1 MDIRQIEEAVLSFY
15 RSGTQQQEDTHQWL
29 QKIQESQQAWS
40 FCWQLMQLDRPSE
53 VQFFGAITLHSKLT
67 KHWAEVPKEA
77 HGEFKQKLLESI
89 VMFGNGPKI
98 VLSQLCI
105 SLSVFIVHMLEHPT
119 VIEEVTGMFLNEQ
132 LGALSKTCQLEIL
145 MSVLEGIPDEA
156 DSVHTQIPR
165 AMVREELNKKAGFAT
180 GTVINYLSEKL
191 NAGRLEES
199 EMTVLINATKCLA
212 TWLKYGNVRLDECD
226 TMVQVLLKLIHY
238 CYWKEPKE
246 DGCLS
251 QEDSDLA
258 ETAVKVLVKVMSSQ
272 NCNGYKYSA
281 TVIRFMVLFL
291 DVLGPILDV
300 EWKEN
305 NENENL
311 AFVIYTLFLTT
322 LECYSSVIFA
332 GILTDNEEL
341 RKVYGRTVDLLVKC
355 TDKPGT
361 YPVDESCSTLAMEFW
376 YMLQDEVFSMPN
388 DDHKTKCWDAIKPV
402 YAHILKVLIRK
413 SQLPNDKALP
423 KWNSDDL
430 ETFRCY
436 RQDIGDTLLS
446 CHDVL
451 NDLMLDVLS
460 EALDESIL
468 YLNYDP
474 QNTDSWPLL
483 EATIHAYCS
492 IAQKIEYAEYPQIVK
507 LLKVLNDIPY
517 DKYSDKLLGMA
528 LETAGAYSD
537 WISDNP
543 KYLPSA
549 IELLVKGLSST
560 QASQATLG
568 LKDLTSECQKEMA
581 PFALPLLDAC
591 RAALQGGHLK
601 NSEMIRLMYTVGNIM
616 SVISY
621 ENIIQYLDV
630 MVSPCFAEL
639 QMTVQNQDKSDAA
652 KSRIILRLEMIS
664 KLFSSLNT
672 RKPSEKDGDDLS
684 ATVGRG
690 QPTAAAAAAPP
701 QPQPVQPILL
711 ILEKTMGLLKTL
723 CEQWIHD
730 ESVIETLCKAL
741 QQALTNLMDDIKP
754 LLNDMCCL
762 ILHIFANKC
771 APSAVEMAGN
781 FILIFYNDP
790 QSRDSMKQLF
800 NAILEYNFGQMQQYD
815 EQQKLSDVADL
826 IETFYM
832 FNTRITKKMPV
843 CYGEVQADCTRL
855 VEYAMKAMMLPETGP
870 IKKSVGFLTVFIKE
884 SRNCPR
890 MMSAVAGQGENILRN
905 TFLCLGGYTPR
916 AHVDV
921 FADIFLALN
930 YKYPSDYVRWIKVL
944 EKPNFPTF
952 FVSQA
957 DKEQFVKKVLK
968 EKVNRRLVQEHVRK
982 FAAQCRNAVEWEI
995 DFRTSS

>member
-1 MDIRQIEEAVLSFY
+1 MDVRMIEEAVLTFY
-15 RSGTQQQEDTHQWL
+15 QSGTHKQEDTHQWL
-29 QKIQESQQAWS
+29 QQIQESPHAWS
-40 FCWQLMQLDRPSE
+40 FCWELMQLNKPSE
-53 VQFFGAITLHSKLT
+53 IQFFGAITLHSKLT
-67 KHWAEVPKEA
+67 KFWGEVPKEA
-77 HGEFKQKLLESI
+77 HNEFKQKLLESI

-132 LGALSKTCQLEIL
+132 LGTLSKNTQLEIL

-156 DSVHTQIPR
+156 ESVHTQIPR
-165 AMVREELNKKAGFAT
+165 SMVREELNKKAEFAT
-180 GTVINYLSEKL
+180 GTVINYLSGKL
-191 NAGRLEES
+191 NDGRFDES
-199 EMTVLINATKCLA
+199 EMNVLINATKCLA
-212 TWLKYGNVRLDECD
+212 TWLKYGNVRLDECE
-226 TMVQVLLKLIHY
+226 TMVQVLLKIIHY
-238 CYWKEPKE
+238 CYWKEPKD

-258 ETAVKVLVKVMSSQ
+258 ETAVKVLVKIMSSQ
-272 NCNGYKYSA
+272 NCNGHKYSA
-281 TVIRFMVLFL
+281 TVVRYMHLFL

-305 NENENL
+305 NDNENL
-311 AFVIYTLFLTT
+311 AFVIYTLFLST
-322 LECYSSVIFA
+322 LECYSSAIFA
-332 GILTDNEEL
+332 GILSDNEQL
-341 RKVYGRTVDLLVKC
+341 AKVYGRTVDLLVKC

-376 YMLQDEVFSMPN
+376 YMLQDEIFSMPN
-388 DDHKTKCWDAIKPV
+388 DERKTKCWDAIKPV
-402 YAHILKVLIRK
+402 YAHIVKVLIRK
-413 SQLPNDKALP
+413 SQLPNDSVLH

-451 NDLMLDVLS
+451 NDIMLDVLS

-492 IAQKIEYAEYPQIVK
+492 IAQKIEYAEYPQVVK
-507 LLKVLNDIPY
+507 LLKVLNEIPY
-517 DKYSDKLLGMA
+517 EKYSDKLLGMA

-568 LKDLTSECQKEMA
+568 LKDLTSECQKEMT

-591 RAALQGGHLK
+591 RSTLQGGHLK

-621 ENIIQYLDV
+621 DQIIQYLDI
-630 MVSPCFAEL
+630 MVSPCFEEL
-639 QMTVQNQDKSDAA
+639 QANVQNQEKSDAA
-652 KSRIILRLEMIS
+652 KGRVILRLEMIS

-672 RKPSEKDGDDLS
+672 RKLNVAQRTEKEDDELQL
-684 ATVGRG
+684 V
-690 QPTAAAAAAPP
+690 PT
-701 QPQPVQPILL
+701 QSNQSQPVQPILL
-711 ILEKTMGLLKTL
+711 ILEKTMGLLKNLCTL
-723 CEQWIHD
+723 WIHD

-754 LLNDMCCL
+754 LLNDMCGL
-762 ILHIFANKC
+762 ILMIFANKC

-790 QSRDSMKQLF
+790 ESQESMKQLF
-800 NAILEYNFGQMQQYD
+800 SAILEYNFGQMQQYD
-815 EQQKLSDVADL
+815 EHQKLSDVADL

-832 FNTRITKKMPV
+832 FNTRIVKKMAI
-843 CYGEVQADCTRL
+843 CYSAVQADCIKL
-855 VEYAMKAMMLPETGP
+855 IEYAMKSMILPETGP
-870 IKKSVGFLTVFIKE
+870 IKKSVGFLSVFIKE
-884 SRNCPR
+884 SRNYPL
-890 MMSAVAGQGENILRN
+890 MMNAVAAQGENLLRN

-930 YKYPSDYVRWIKVL
+930 YKYPSDFARWIKVL

-952 FVSQA
+952 FVSA
-957 DKEQFVKKVLK
+957 TDKEQFIKKVIK

-982 FAAQCRNAVEWEI
+982 FAAMCRNTVEWEI
-995 DFRTSS
+995 DFRTS

>member
-1 MDIRQIEEAVLSFY
+1 MDVRTIEEAVLTFY
-15 RSGTQQQEDTHQWL
+15 RSGTHQQEDTHQWL
-29 QKIQESQQAWS
+29 QQIQESPHAWS
-40 FCWQLMQLDRPSE
+40 FCWDLMQPNKPSE

-67 KHWAEVPKEA
+67 KHWVEVPKEA
-77 HGEFKQKLLESI
+77 HNEFKQKLLESI
-89 VMFGNGPKI
+89 IVFGNGPKI

-132 LGALSKTCQLEIL
+132 LGSLSKNVQLEIL
-145 MSVLEGIPDEA
+145 MSVLEGIPQEA
-156 DSVHTQIPR
+156 ETVHTQVPR
-165 AMVREELNKKAGFAT
+165 SMVREELNKKAEFAT

-191 NAGRLEES
+191 TGSCIEES
-199 EMTVLINATKCLA
+199 EMNVLINATKCLA
-212 TWLKYGNVRLDECD
+212 TWLKYGNVRLDECE
-226 TMVQVLLKLIHY
+226 TMVQVLLKIIHY
-238 CYWKEPKE
+238 CYWKEPKD

-258 ETAVKVLVKVMSSQ
+258 ETAVKVLVKIMSSQ
-272 NCNGYKYSA
+272 NNNGYKYPA
-281 TVIRFMVLFL
+281 TVIRFMQLFL

-300 EWKEN
+300 EWKEDN
-305 NENENL
+305 DNENL
-311 AFVIYTLFLTT
+311 AFVIYTLFLST
-322 LECYSSVIFA
+322 LECHSSAIFA
-332 GILTDNEEL
+332 GILSDNEEL
-341 RKVYGRTVDLLVKC
+341 TKVYGRTVDLLVKC

-376 YMLQDEVFSMPN
+376 YMLQDEVFSMPYN
-388 DDHKTKCWDAIKPV
+388 ERKIKCWDAIKPV
-402 YAHILKVLIRK
+402 YAHIVKVLIRK
-413 SQLPNDKALP
+413 SQLPNEKVMH
-423 KWNSDDL
+423 KWNYDDL

-451 NDLMLDVLS
+451 KDLMLDVLS
-460 EALDESIL
+460 DALDESIL

-474 QNTDSWPLL
+474 QNTENWPLL

-492 IAQKIEYAEYPQIVK
+492 IAQKLEYTEYPQIVK
-507 LLKVLNDIPY
+507 LLKVLNEIPY
-517 DKYSDKLLGMA
+517 EKYSDKLLGMA

-568 LKDLTSECQKEMA
+568 LKDLTSECQKEIG

-591 RAALQGGHLK
+591 RAALGSGRLK

-616 SVISY
+616 SVIPYDS
-621 ENIIQYLDV
+621 IIRYLDI
-630 MVSPCFAEL
+630 MVSPCFEEL
-639 QMTVQNQDKSDAA
+639 QMNVQNQDKSDAA
-652 KSRIILRLEMIS
+652 RARVILRLEMIS

-672 RKPSEKDGDDLS
+672 RKPNGEDEE
-684 ATVGRG
+684 
-690 QPTAAAAAAPP
+690 QPV
-701 QPQPVQPILL
+701 PQPVQPILL
-711 ILEKTMGLLKTL
+711 ILEKTMDLLKNLCTL
-723 CEQWIHD
+723 WIHD
-730 ESVIETLCKAL
+730 ESIIETLCKAL

-762 ILHIFANKC
+762 ILLIFANKC

-781 FILIFYNDP
+781 FILIFYKDS
-790 QSRDSMKQLF
+790 QSKGSMRQLF
-800 NAILEYNFGQMQQYD
+800 TAILEYNFGQMQQYD

-826 IETFYM
+826 IETFYL

-843 CYGEVQADCTRL
+843 CYAEVQADCTRL
-855 VEYAMKAMMLPETGP
+855 VEYAMKSMMLPETGP
-870 IKKSVGFLTVFIKE
+870 IKKSVGFLTMFIKE
-884 SRNCPR
+884 SRNCPL
-890 MMSAVAGQGENILRN
+890 MMNAVVTQGENLLRN

-930 YKYPSDYVRWIKVL
+930 YKYPSDFSRWIKVL

-952 FVSQA
+952 FVSAA
-957 DKEQFVKKVLK
+957 DKDLFIKKVIK
-968 EKVNRRLVQEHVRK
+968 EKVNKRLVQEHVRK
-982 FAAQCRNAVEWEI
+982 FAAVCRNAVEWEI
-995 DFRTSS
+995 DLRTS

>member
-1 MDIRQIEEAVLSFY
+1 MDVRTIEEAVLAFY
-15 RSGTQQQEDTHQWL
+15 RSGNRQQEDTHQWL
-29 QKIQESQQAWS
+29 QQIQESPQAWS
-40 FCWQLMQLDRPSE
+40 FCWELMQLNKPSE

-67 KHWAEVPKEA
+67 KQWAEVPKEA
-77 HGEFKQKLLESI
+77 HNEFKQKLLESI
-89 VMFGNGPKI
+89 VLFGNGPKI
-98 VLSQLCI
+98 VLCRLCI
-105 SLSVFIVHMLEHPT
+105 SMSVFIVHMLEHPT

-132 LGALSKTCQLEIL
+132 LGNLSKNTQLEIL

-156 DSVHTQIPR
+156 ESVHTRIPR
-165 AMVREELNKKAGFAT
+165 SMVREELNKKAEFAT

-191 NAGRLEES
+191 NSGRIDES
-199 EMTVLINATKCLA
+199 ETNGLINATKSLA
-212 TWLKYGNVRLDECD
+212 TWLKYGNIRLDGCE
-226 TMVQVLLKLIHY
+226 TMVQVLLKLVHY
-238 CYWKEPKE
+238 CYWKEPKD

-258 ETAVKVLVKVMSSQ
+258 ETAVKALVKIMSSQ
-272 NCNGYKYSA
+272 HSNGYKYSS
-281 TVIRFMVLFL
+281 TVIRYMHLFL
-291 DVLGPILDV
+291 DVLSPILDV
-300 EWKEN
+300 EYKEN

-311 AFVIYTLFLTT
+311 AFVIYTLFLST
-322 LECYSSVIFA
+322 LECYSTVIFA
-332 GILTDNEEL
+332 GILSDDEEL
-341 RKVYGRTVDLLVKC
+341 VKVYGRTVDLLVKC

-376 YMLQDEVFSMPN
+376 YLLQDEVLSMPS
-388 DDHKTKCWDAIKPV
+388 DEKKVKRWEAIKPV
-402 YAHILKVLIRK
+402 YVHIVKVLIKK
-413 SQLPNDKALP
+413 SQLPNEKALH

-460 EALDESIL
+460 EALDESIA
-468 YLNYDP
+468 YLNFDP
-474 QNTDSWPLL
+474 QNTDNWPLL

-507 LLKVLNDIPY
+507 LLKVLNEIPY
-517 DKYSDKLLGMA
+517 EKYSEKLLGMA

-543 KYLPSA
+543 KYLPAA
-549 IELLVKGLSST
+549 IELLVRGLSSS

-591 RAALQGGHLK
+591 RAALQGNHLK

-621 ENIIQYLDV
+621 ENILHYLDL
-630 MVSPCFAEL
+630 MVSPCFEEL
-639 QMTVQNQDKSDAA
+639 QMNVQNQNTSDAA
-652 KSRIILRLEMIS
+652 KGRVILRLEMIA

-672 RKPSEKDGDDLS
+672 KKP
-684 ATVGRG
+684 AG
-690 QPTAAAAAAPP
+690 QEEDIPIARAQPPP
-701 QPQPVQPILL
+701 QTQSPAVQPILL
-711 ILEKTMGLLKTL
+711 ILEKTMVLLKTL
-723 CEQWIHD
+723 CTMWLHD

-741 QQALTNLMDDIKP
+741 QQALTNLMEDIKP

-762 ILHIFANKC
+762 ILLIFANKC

-790 QSRDSMKQLF
+790 ESKGSMKQLF
-800 NAILEYNFGQMQQYD
+800 TAIMEYNFGQMQQYD

-826 IETFYM
+826 IETFFL
-832 FNTRITKKMPV
+832 FNTRITKKMSK
-843 CYGEVQADCTRL
+843 CYGETQADCTRL
-855 VEYAMKAMMLPETGP
+855 IEYAMKSMMLPETGP
-870 IKKSVGFLTVFIKE
+870 IKKSVGFLSIFIKE
-884 SRNCPR
+884 SRNCPL
-890 MMSAVAGQGENILRN
+890 MMSAVVAQGENLLSN

-930 YKYPSDYVRWIKVL
+930 YKYPSDFPRWIKVL
-944 EKPNFPTF
+944 EKPNFPTL
-952 FVSQA
+952 FVSQY
-957 DKEQFVKKVLK
+957 DKELFIKKVLK

-982 FAAQCRNAVEWEI
+982 FAAVCRNAVEWEI
-995 DFRTSS
+995 DFRTS

>member
-1 MDIRQIEEAVLSFY
+1 MDVRMIEEAVLTFY
-15 RSGTQQQEDTHQWL
+15 QSGTHKQEDTHQWL
-29 QKIQESQQAWS
+29 QQIQESTHAWS
-40 FCWQLMQLDRPSE
+40 FCWELMQLNKSSE
-53 VQFFGAITLHSKLT
+53 IQFFGAVTLHSKLT

-77 HGEFKQKLLESI
+77 HNEFKQKLLESI
-89 VMFGNGPKI
+89 ITFGKGPKI

-132 LGALSKTCQLEIL
+132 LGSLSKNTQLEIL

-156 DSVHTQIPR
+156 ESVHTQIPR
-165 AMVREELNKKAGFAT
+165 SMVREELNKKAEFAT
-180 GTVINYLSEKL
+180 GTVINFLSGKL
-191 NAGRLEES
+191 NDGRFEES
-199 EMTVLINATKCLA
+199 EMNVLISATKCLA
-212 TWLKYGNVRLDECD
+212 TWLKYGNVRLDECE
-226 TMVQVLLKLIHY
+226 TMVQVLLKIVHY

-246 DGCLS
+246 DGCML

-258 ETAVKVLVKVMSSQ
+258 ETAVKVLVKIISSQ
-272 NCNGYKYSA
+272 NCNGHKYSA
-281 TVIRFMVLFL
+281 TVVRYMHLFL
-291 DVLGPILDV
+291 DVFGPILDM

-311 AFVIYTLFLTT
+311 AFVIYTLFLST
-322 LECYSSVIFA
+322 LECYSSAIFA
-332 GILTDNEEL
+332 GILSDNEEL
-341 RKVYGRTVDLLVKC
+341 AKVYGRTVDLLVKC

-388 DDHKTKCWDAIKPV
+388 DENKTKCWDAIKPV
-402 YAHILKVLIRK
+402 YAHIVKVLIRK
-413 SQLPNDKALP
+413 SQLPNEKAMH

-451 NDLMLDVLS
+451 NDIMLDVLS

-492 IAQKIEYAEYPQIVK
+492 IAQKIEYAEYPQVVK

-517 DKYSDKLLGMA
+517 EKYSDKLLGMA

-621 ENIIQYLDV
+621 ENIIQYLDI
-630 MVSPCFAEL
+630 MVSPCFEEL
-639 QMTVQNQDKSDAA
+639 QQNVQNQDKSDAA
-652 KSRIILRLEMIS
+652 KGRVILRLEMIS

-672 RKPSEKDGDDLS
+672 RKLNITQRTEKDEDLQL
-684 ATVGRG
+684 V
-690 QPTAAAAAAPP
+690 PP
-701 QPQPVQPILL
+701 QSPQPVQPILL
-711 ILEKTMGLLKTL
+711 ILEKTMGLLKNLCTL
-723 CEQWIHD
+723 WIHD

-754 LLNDMCCL
+754 LLNDMCGL
-762 ILHIFANKC
+762 ILLIFANKC

-790 QSRDSMKQLF
+790 ESRESMKQLF
-800 NAILEYNFGQMQQYD
+800 SAILEYNFGQMQQYD
-815 EQQKLSDVADL
+815 EHQKLSDVADL
-826 IETFYM
+826 IETFYL
-832 FNTRITKKMPV
+832 FNTRITKKMAM
-843 CYGEVQADCTRL
+843 CYAAVQADCIKL
-855 VEYAMKAMMLPETGP
+855 IEYAMKSMMLPETGP
-870 IKKSVGFLTVFIKE
+870 IKKSVGFLSVFIKE
-884 SRNCPR
+884 SRNYPL
-890 MMSAVAGQGENILRN
+890 MMNAVAAQGENLLRN

-930 YKYPSDYVRWIKVL
+930 YKYPSDFVRWIKVL

-952 FVSQA
+952 FVSA
-957 DKEQFVKKVLK
+957 TDKEQFIKKVIK

-982 FAAQCRNAVEWEI
+982 FAAMCRNAVEWEI
-995 DFRTSS
+995 DFRTS

>member
-1 MDIRQIEEAVLSFY
+1 MDVRMIEEAVLTFY
-15 RSGTQQQEDTHQWL
+15 QSGSHKQEDTHQWL
-29 QKIQESQQAWS
+29 QQIQESPHAWS
-40 FCWQLMQLDRPSE
+40 FCWELMQLNKPSE
-53 VQFFGAITLHSKLT
+53 IQFFGAITLHSKLT
-67 KHWAEVPKEA
+67 KFWGEVPREA
-77 HGEFKQKLLESI
+77 HNEFKQKLLESI

-132 LGALSKTCQLEIL
+132 LGTLSKTTQLEIL

-156 DSVHTQIPR
+156 ESVHTQIPR
-165 AMVREELNKKAGFAT
+165 STVREELNKKAEFAT
-180 GTVINYLSEKL
+180 GTVINYLNGKL
-191 NAGRLEES
+191 NDGRFDES
-199 EMTVLINATKCLA
+199 EMNVLINATKCLA

-226 TMVQVLLKLIHY
+226 TMVQVLLKIIHY
-238 CYWKEPKE
+238 CYWKEPKD

-258 ETAVKVLVKVMSSQ
+258 ETAVKVLVKIISSQ
-272 NCNGYKYSA
+272 NCNGHKYSA
-281 TVIRFMVLFL
+281 TVVHYMHLFL

-305 NENENL
+305 NDNENL
-311 AFVIYTLFLTT
+311 AFVIYTLFLST
-322 LECYSSVIFA
+322 LECYSSAIFA
-332 GILTDNEEL
+332 GILSDNEQL
-341 RKVYGRTVDLLVKC
+341 AKVYGRTVDLLVKC

-376 YMLQDEVFSMPN
+376 YMLQDEIFSMPN
-388 DDHKTKCWDAIKPV
+388 DPRKTKCWDAIKPV
-402 YAHILKVLIRK
+402 YAHIVKVLIRK
-413 SQLPNDKALP
+413 SQLPNDSALH

-451 NDLMLDVLS
+451 NDIMLDVLS

-474 QNTDSWPLL
+474 QNIDNWPLL

-492 IAQKIEYAEYPQIVK
+492 IAQKIEYAEYPQVVK
-507 LLKVLNDIPY
+507 LLKVLNEIPY
-517 DKYSDKLLGMA
+517 EKYSDKLLGMA

-568 LKDLTSECQKEMA
+568 LKDLTSECQKEMT

-591 RAALQGGHLK
+591 RSALQGGHLK
-601 NSEMIRLMYTVGNIM
+601 TSEMIRLMYTVGNIM

-621 ENIIQYLDV
+621 DQIIHYLDI
-630 MVSPCFAEL
+630 MVSPCFEEL
-639 QMTVQNQDKSDAA
+639 QANVQNQDKTDAA
-652 KSRIILRLEMIS
+652 KARVILRLEMIS

-672 RKPSEKDGDDLS
+672 RKLNVTQRTEKDDELQL
-684 ATVGRG
+684 V
-690 QPTAAAAAAPP
+690 PTQTTQ

-711 ILEKTMGLLKTL
+711 ILEKTMGLLKSL
-723 CEQWIHD
+723 CSLWIHD

-754 LLNDMCCL
+754 LLNDMCGL
-762 ILHIFANKC
+762 ILMIFANKC

-790 QSRDSMKQLF
+790 ESRESMKQLF
-800 NAILEYNFGQMQQYD
+800 SAILEYNFGQMQQYD
-815 EQQKLSDVADL
+815 EHQKLSDVADL
-826 IETFYM
+826 IETFYS
-832 FNTRITKKMPV
+832 FNTRIVKKMAI
-843 CYGEVQADCTRL
+843 CYTAVQADCIKL
-855 VEYAMKAMMLPETGP
+855 IEYAMKSMMLPETGP
-870 IKKSVGFLTVFIKE
+870 IKKSVGFLSVFIKE
-884 SRNCPR
+884 SRNYPV
-890 MMSAVAGQGENILRN
+890 MMNAVAAQGENLLRT
-905 TFLCLGGYTPR
+905 TFLCIGGYTPR
-916 AHVDV
+916 AQVDV

-930 YKYPSDYVRWIKVL
+930 YKYPSDFARWIKVL

-952 FVSQA
+952 FVGA
-957 DKEQFVKKVLK
+957 PDKEQFMKKVIK

-982 FAAQCRNAVEWEI
+982 FAAMCRNAVEWEI
-995 DFRTSS
+995 DFRTS

>member
-1 MDIRQIEEAVLSFY
+1 MDVRMIEEAVLSFY
-15 RSGTQQQEDTHQWL
+15 QSGTHKQEDTHQWL
-29 QKIQESQQAWS
+29 QQIQESPHAWS
-40 FCWQLMQLDRPSE
+40 FCWELMQLNKPSE
-53 VQFFGAITLHSKLT
+53 IQFFGAITLHSKLT

-77 HGEFKQKLLESI
+77 HNEFRQKLLESI

-105 SLSVFIVHMLEHPT
+105 SLSVFIVHMLQLPT
-119 VIEEVTGMFLNEQ
+119 VIEDVTNMFLNEQ
-132 LGALSKTCQLEIL
+132 LGTLSKNTQLEIL

-156 DSVHTQIPR
+156 ESVHIQIPR
-165 AMVREELNKKAGFAT
+165 PIVREELNKKAEFAT
-180 GTVINYLSEKL
+180 GTVINYLSGKL
-191 NAGRLEES
+191 NNGRFEDS
-199 EMTVLINATKCLA
+199 EMNVLINATKCLA
-212 TWLKYGNVRLDECD
+212 SWLKYGNVRLDECE
-226 TMVQVLLKLIHY
+226 TMVQVLLKIVHY

-246 DGCLS
+246 DGCMS

-258 ETAVKVLVKVMSSQ
+258 ETAVKVLVKIMSSQ
-272 NCNGYKYSA
+272 TCNGHKYSA
-281 TVIRFMVLFL
+281 TVVRYMHLFL
-291 DVLGPILDV
+291 DVFGPILDI
-300 EWKEN
+300 EWKAN

-311 AFVIYTLFLTT
+311 ALVIYTLFLST
-322 LECYSSVIFA
+322 LECYSSAIFA
-332 GILTDNEEL
+332 GILSDNEEL
-341 RKVYGRTVDLLVKC
+341 TKVYGRTVELLVKC

-388 DDHKTKCWDAIKPV
+388 DENKTKCWDAIKPV
-402 YAHILKVLIRK
+402 YAHIVKVLIRK
-413 SQLPNDKALP
+413 SQLPNEKVMH

-436 RQDIGDTLLS
+436 RQDIGDTMLS

-451 NDLMLDVLS
+451 NDIMLDVLS

-474 QNTDSWPLL
+474 QNTDNWPLL

-492 IAQKIEYAEYPQIVK
+492 IAQKIEFAEYPQVVK

-517 DKYSDKLLGMA
+517 EKYSDKLLGMA

-621 ENIIQYLDV
+621 ENIIQYLDI
-630 MVSPCFAEL
+630 MVSPCFEEL
-639 QMTVQNQDKSDAA
+639 QQNVQNQDKSDGA
-652 KSRIILRLEMIS
+652 KGRVILRLEMIS

-672 RKPSEKDGDDLS
+672 RKLNVSQRTEKDDDLQL
-684 ATVGRG
+684 V
-690 QPTAAAAAAPP
+690 PP
-701 QPQPVQPILL
+701 QSPQPVQPILL
-711 ILEKTMGLLKTL
+711 ILEKTMSLLKNLCTL
-723 CEQWIHD
+723 WIHD

-741 QQALTNLMDDIKP
+741 QQALTNLLDDIKP
-754 LLNDMCCL
+754 LLNDMCSL
-762 ILHIFANKC
+762 ILLIFANKC
-771 APSAVEMAGN
+771 APSAVEMAGS
-781 FILIFYNDP
+781 FILIFYNDVE
-790 QSRDSMKQLF
+790 SRESMKQLF
-800 NAILEYNFGQMQQYD
+800 SAILEYNFGQMQQYD
-815 EQQKLSDVADL
+815 EHQKLSDVADL
-826 IETFYM
+826 IETFYL
-832 FNTRITKKMPV
+832 FNTRIIKKMAV
-843 CYGEVQADCTRL
+843 CYSAVQADCIKL
-855 VEYAMKAMMLPETGP
+855 IEYAMKSMMLPETGP
-870 IKKSVGFLTVFIKE
+870 IKKSVGFLSVFIKE
-884 SRNCPR
+884 SRNYPL
-890 MMSAVAGQGENILRN
+890 MMNAVAAQGENLLRN

-930 YKYPSDYVRWIKVL
+930 CKYPSDFARWMKLL

-952 FVSQA
+952 FVSA
-957 DKEQFVKKVLK
+957 TDKEQFIKKVIK

-982 FAAQCRNAVEWEI
+982 FAAMCRNAVEWEI
-995 DFRTSS
+995 DFRTS